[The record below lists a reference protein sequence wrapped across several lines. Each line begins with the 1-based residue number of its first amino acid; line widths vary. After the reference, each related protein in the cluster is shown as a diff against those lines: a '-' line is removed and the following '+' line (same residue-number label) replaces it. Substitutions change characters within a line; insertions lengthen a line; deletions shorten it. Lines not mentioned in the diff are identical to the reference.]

1 MIDLKKATKEEL
13 MDLLLV
19 DVRAIES
26 MIAMRKKAT
35 YGTEE
40 YPKCKF
46 SMFIHDPNREIFVA
60 GPFFK
65 ALADCVRP
73 DIVILTPEMR
83 ESEYGE
89 RYFYLDL
96 LGKKYKIFELFKE
109 A

>member
-1 MIDLKKATKEEL
+1 MFDLKKATKEEML
-13 MDLLLV
+13 ELLYV
-19 DVRAIES
+19 DVLAIES
-26 MIAMRKKAT
+26 MIEMRKDAK

-40 YPKCKF
+40 YPECEF

-65 ALADCVRP
+65 ALADCIRP
-73 DIVILTPEMR
+73 DIVIETPEMR

-109 A
+109 V